1 MKRAL
6 ERVPGVERAEV
17 DASTGRA
24 TVTYTAGPG
33 EAGGSSRLVAAVHG
47 TVLFPRVRRLLGH
60 LGHGFRG

>member
-1 MKRAL
+1 MKRTL

-24 TVTYTAGPG
+24 MVTYRASPG
-33 EAGGSSRLVAAVHG
+33 EAAGPSRLVAAVQG
-47 TVLFPRVRRLLGH
+47 TVLFPRIRRLLGH